1 MMETM
6 NLLPMQ
12 MKMLPD
18 LKVYWVQRK
27 IQKGIRQNSP
37 NESTTNISPDLTAN
51 NSFRNSHVSSIA
63 SPKGAAAVISS
74 PIQLWDQIPLL
85 LQILAKKR
93 KEYLKSFVK
102 GYCIEI
108 ASV

>member
-1 MMETM
+1 
-6 NLLPMQ
+6 MQ

-63 SPKGAAAVISS
+63 LPGAAAVISS
-74 PIQLWDQIPLL
+74 PIQVVGSNTAVT
-85 LQILAKKR
+85 QILAKKR
-93 KEYLKSFVK
+93 KEYLKSFAK
-102 GYCIEI
+102 RYCIEI